1 MPPAFLKIF
10 SNKRTPPMPAAQHT
24 NPKSDIEISQSATKR
39 PIIDVAR
46 ERLGI
51 AAENLEP
58 YGHYKAK
65 VSMDYVKSLKDK
77 PNGKLI
83 LVSAISPTPAGE
95 GKTTT
100 TVGLTDALNHIGKKA
115 MLCLREPSLGP
126 SFGMKGGA
134 AGGGYAQV
142 VPMEDIN
149 LHFTGD
155 FHAITSANNLLA
167 ALLDNHIYWGNS
179 LGVDNRRVVWR
190 RVMDMNDRALRQIVS
205 SLGGVANGFPR
216 EDGFDITVASE
227 VMAIFCL
234 AKDLDDLKKRLS
246 NIVVGY
252 TRDRKPVRAGDLKA
266 HGAMTALLKDALA
279 PNLVQTLEGTPAFV
293 HGGPFANIAH
303 GCNSVVATTTALK
316 LADYVVTEAGFG
328 ADLGAEKFIDIKCR
342 KTGLAPDAV
351 VLVATIRALKMH
363 GGVKKED
370 LKTEN
375 LKALEVGMSNLQR
388 HVENVQKFGLV
399 PVISINRFS
408 ADTPA
413 EIDLVKSVC
422 TKLGVEA
429 VMADHWAEGG
439 KGAADVA
446 RAVVKVVESGKSR
459 LKLLY
464 PDEMPLLEKVRT
476 IAKEIY
482 RAKDIAADKSVRDQ
496 LANFEAMGYGKLPVC
511 IAKTQYS
518 FSTNPDAKGAPVDHT
533 IPVREVRLSAGAEF
547 VVVICGEI
555 MTMPGLPKVPA
566 ADAIDVGADGKIAGL
581 F

>member
-1 MPPAFLKIF
+1 
-10 SNKRTPPMPAAQHT
+10 MPASQHKS
-24 NPKSDIEISQSATKR
+24 PKSDIEISQSAKKR
-39 PIIDVAR
+39 PIIDLAK
-46 ERLGI
+46 EKLGI

-65 VSMDYVKSLKDK
+65 VSMDYVKSLQSKK
-77 PNGKLI
+77 NGKLI
-83 LVSAISPTPAGE
+83 LVTAISPTPAGE

-167 ALLDNHIYWGNS
+167 ALLDNHIYWGNP
-179 LGVDNRRVVWR
+179 LNIDQRRVMWR

-234 AKDLDDLKKRLS
+234 ARDLNDLKERLG
-246 NIVVGY
+246 NIVVAY
-252 TRDRKPVRAGDLKA
+252 TRDRKPVRARDIKA

-279 PNLVQTLEGTPAFV
+279 PNLVQTLEGTPAFI

-342 KTGLAPDAV
+342 KTGLAPDCV

-375 LKALEVGMSNLQR
+375 LKALEAGMANLAR
-388 HVENVQKFGLV
+388 HVENVQKFGLPAV
-399 PVISINRFS
+399 VSINRFS
-408 ADTPA
+408 ADTDA
-413 EIDLVKSVC
+413 EIALVKEKC
-422 TKLGVEA
+422 KALGVEA
-429 VMADHWAEGG
+429 LMADHWAMGG
-439 KGAADVA
+439 EGAADVA
-446 RAVVKVVESGKSR
+446 RAVVKTIDSGKAK

-482 RAKDIAADKSVRDQ
+482 RAKDISADKSVRDQ
-496 LANFEAMGYGKLPVC
+496 LASFEAMGYGKLPVC

-533 IPVREVRLSAGAEF
+533 IPLREVRLSAGAEF

-555 MTMPGLPKVPA
+555 MTMPGLPRVPA
-566 ADAIDVGADGKIAGL
+566 ADTIDVGADGKIVGL

>member
-1 MPPAFLKIF
+1 
-10 SNKRTPPMPAAQHT
+10 MPASQHQS
-24 NPKSDIEISQSATKR
+24 PKSDIEIAQAAKKR
-39 PIIDVAR
+39 PIMEIAR
-46 ERLGI
+46 EKLGI
-51 AAENLEP
+51 APENLEP

-65 VSMDYVKSLKDK
+65 VSMDYIKSLQSK

-83 LVSAISPTPAGE
+83 LVSAITPTPAGE

-155 FHAITSANNLLA
+155 FHAITSAHNLLS
-167 ALLDNHIYWGNS
+167 ALVDNHIYWGNE
-179 LGVDNRRVVWR
+179 LGIDSRRVAWR
-190 RVMDMNDRALRQIVS
+190 RVMDMNDRALREIVC

-216 EDGFDITVASE
+216 EAGFDITVASE

-234 AKDLDDLKKRLS
+234 AKDLDDLKARLG
-246 NIVVGY
+246 NIIVAY
-252 TRDRKPVRAGDLKA
+252 TRDRKPVRARDLKA
-266 HGAMTALLKDALA
+266 HGAMTVLLKESLS
-279 PNLVQTLEGTPAFV
+279 PNLVQTLEGTPAFI

-303 GCNSVVATTTALK
+303 GCNSVLATTTALK

-328 ADLGAEKFIDIKCR
+328 ADLGGEKFLDIKCR
-342 KTGLAPDAV
+342 KTGLAPDCA

-375 LKALEVGMSNLQR
+375 LKALETGMANLAR
-388 HVENVQKFGLV
+388 HVENVQKFGIV
-399 PVISINRFS
+399 PVVSINRFS
-408 ADTPA
+408 ADTEA
-413 EIDLVKSVC
+413 EIALVKEAC
-422 TKLGVEA
+422 AKLGVEA
-429 VMADHWAEGG
+429 MMADHWAEGG

-446 RAVVKVVESGKSR
+446 RAVVKVVDSGRSK

-464 PDEMPLLEKVRT
+464 PDEQPLLEKIRT
-476 IAKEIY
+476 ICKEIY
-482 RAKDIAADKSVRDQ
+482 RAQDIDVHKPVRDQ
-496 LANFEAMGYGKLPVC
+496 LESFEKMGYGKLPVC

-518 FSTNPDAKGAPVDHT
+518 FSTNADTKGAPTDH
-533 IPVREVRLSAGAEF
+533 IINVREVRLSAGAEF
-547 VVVICGEI
+547 VVAICGEI
-555 MTMPGLPKVPA
+555 MTMPGLPRVPA
-566 ADAIDVGADGKIAGL
+566 ADSIDVGPDGKIIGL

>member
-1 MPPAFLKIF
+1 MNPPTATAAKAPAI
-10 SNKRTPPMPAAQHT
+10 AAQHAA
-24 NPKSDIEISQSATKR
+24 PKSDIEIAQAARMR

-46 ERLGI
+46 EKLGI
-51 AAENLEP
+51 APENLEP

-65 VSMDYVKSLKDK
+65 ISLDYIKTLKDR

-83 LVSAISPTPAGE
+83 MVSAVNPTPAGE

-115 MLCLREPSLGP
+115 MLCIREPSLGP
-126 SFGMKGGA
+126 CFGVKGGA

-142 VPMEDIN
+142 VPMEEIN

-155 FHAITSANNLLA
+155 LHAIGAANNLLA
-167 ALLDNHIYWGNS
+167 ALIDNHIYWGNA
-179 LGVDNRRVVWR
+179 LGIDPRRITWR
-190 RVMDMNDRALRQIVS
+190 RAVDMNERALRSIVS

-234 AKDLDDLKKRLS
+234 ATDVQDLKRRLA
-246 NIVVGY
+246 NVVVSY

-279 PNLVQTLEGTPAFV
+279 PNLVQTLEGTPAFI

-303 GCNSVVATTTALK
+303 GCNSVLATTTALK

-328 ADLGAEKFIDIKCR
+328 ADLGAEKFMDIKCR
-342 KTGLAPDAV
+342 KTGIAPDCA

-370 LKTEN
+370 LKNEN
-375 LKALEVGMSNLQR
+375 LKALEAGMANLAR
-388 HVENVQKFGLV
+388 HIENVQKFGVV
-399 PVISINRFS
+399 PIVSLNRFS
-408 ADTPA
+408 ADTEA
-413 EIDLVKSVC
+413 EINLVEQKC
-422 TKLGVEA
+422 KALGVEA
-429 VMADHWAEGG
+429 LMADHWALGG
-439 KGAADVA
+439 EGAANVA
-446 RAVVKVVESGKSR
+446 RAVVKVAESGKSK
-459 LKLLY
+459 LKYLY
-464 PDEMPLLEKVRT
+464 PDDMPLVEKIRT

-482 RAKDIAADKSVRDQ
+482 RAKDIEVDKSVRDQ
-496 LANFEAMGYGKLPVC
+496 LAAFEAMGYGKFPICV
-511 IAKTQYS
+511 AKTQYS
-518 FSTNPDAKGAPVDHT
+518 FSTNPDAKGAPADHV
-533 IPVREVRLSAGAEF
+533 IKVRDVRLSAGAEF
-547 VVVICGEI
+547 VVAICGEI
-555 MTMPGLPKVPA
+555 MTMPGLPRVPA
-566 ADAIDVGADGKIAGL
+566 ADAIDVGADGRITGL